1 MNLLLDTHTFIWWA
15 DEPEKLSADALHAL
29 EDEQNRLLLSLVVVW
44 EMQIKVQL
52 GRMRLSLPLK
62 DLIESQEQANKLE
75 ILPVTREHI
84 FALERLPFHHKDPFD
99 RLLIA
104 QSIIEKATIVSVD
117 PKLRAY
123 SVPLLW

>member
-1 MNLLLDTHTFIWWA
+1 MNLLLDTHTFIWWV

-29 EDEQNRLLLSLVVVW
+29 EDEQNHLLLSLVSVW
-44 EMQIKVQL
+44 EMQIKGQL
-52 GRMRLSLPLK
+52 GRMKLSLPLK
-62 DLIESQEQANKLE
+62 DLIERQEQVNELG

-84 FALERLPFHHKDPFD
+84 FALESLPLHHKDPFD

-104 QSIIEKATIVSVD
+104 QSIIEKVTIVSVD

-123 SVPLLW
+123 SVSLLW